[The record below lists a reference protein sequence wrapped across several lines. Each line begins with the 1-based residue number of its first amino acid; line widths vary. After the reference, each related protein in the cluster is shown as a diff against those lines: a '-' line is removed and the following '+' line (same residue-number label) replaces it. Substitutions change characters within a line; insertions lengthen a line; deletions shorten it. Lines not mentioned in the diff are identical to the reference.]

1 MAIIK
6 SQILEDIY
14 FSFYSDQLIN
24 YYFPSLLKI
33 LIKLLQQESNDQRRL
48 PSPPEIEYGDWS
60 AKKVE
65 ETEFDYLDYL
75 DYINYLDDI
84 DYLDYLDWSAKK
96 VEETEFERTARILG
110 VLFPAPPISSA
121 TPISGNDT
129 YIFKKPHQMFIS

>member
-1 MAIIK
+1 M
-6 SQILEDIY
+6 
-14 FSFYSDQLIN
+14 
-24 YYFPSLLKI
+24 KI

-65 ETEFDYLDYL
+65 ETEFDYLDH
-75 DYINYLDDI
+75 
-84 DYLDYLDWSAKK
+84 LDYLDWSAKK

-121 TPISGNDT
+121 TPISGNDI
-129 YIFKKPHQMFIS
+129 YL